1 MDGVLGAAASYNP
14 GGEIRGQLSQVPG
27 PIAGALPRAAWVGL
41 VPAAPALLR
50 CRLFGR
56 NDRQQE
62 MGCRPAPKCRLVTPP
77 KTSMGVRSAVLKV
90 G

>member
-62 MGCRPAPKCRLVTPP
+62 MGLPSGAE
-77 KTSMGVRSAVLKV
+77 MQGW
-90 G
+90 